1 MVRDFLMVKIKIN
14 KQNCV
19 INDEHDLEKKY
30 NDLNTIYNK
39 LK

>member
-19 INDEHDLEKKY
+19 INDEHDLEKKIQWFKY
-30 NDLNTIYNK
+30 NI
-39 LK
+39 